1 LRRLVRDVRQQ
12 AEAVTMAF
20 ILLGLL
26 LVVGFFP
33 RQVEWLCHSLYDKL
47 ADWHARDSPTSFG
60 RSGS

>member
-1 LRRLVRDVRQQ
+1 
-12 AEAVTMAF
+12 MAF